1 VAGYLKA
8 PNKELQ
14 ADGAYL
20 CEVSIPNREIAAV
33 YKNEILSHL
42 LQIGAITR
50 TTANKIAES
59 FYHGLTLG
67 LIALM
72 DNQYKIKSNRESGDG
87 RYDICLIPRDR
98 KHPGIIMELKAE
110 NGLNEEEL
118 KALSAE
124 ALDQINDKR
133 YDAEMRSDGVESIL
147 KIGIAFSGKKVNIKT
162 E

>member
-1 VAGYLKA
+1 MDK
-8 PNKELQ
+8 
-14 ADGAYL
+14 
-20 CEVSIPNREIAAV
+20 SISYYDSGTEA
-33 YKNEILSHL
+33 
-42 LQIGAITR
+42 
-50 TTANKIAES
+50 

-98 KHPGIIMELKAE
+98 KHPGIIMELKSE
-110 NGLNEEEL
+110 TGLNEEEL

-124 ALDQINDKR
+124 ALNQINDKR

-147 KIGIAFSGKKVNIKT
+147 KLGIAFSGKKVKIKT
-162 E
+162 V